1 MASLLRLAQLIVV
14 ASSLTACATLTVG
27 SHVERGVDFSH
38 FRTYEWA
45 PPDALPAGDARLEG
59 DLVFLDNMQ
68 GAIEKALA
76 EKGYTRATFGIPD
89 LLVHYHA
96 AASQRID
103 AGLLARE
110 RAACHGGA
118 YGARAIDNEAATL
131 VVDMVDS
138 RTDELVWRGWAQ
150 NDLDSLLGDHR
161 RMVREIN
168 EAVQRMMA
176 QLPGGL

>member
-1 MASLLRLAQLIVV
+1 M
-14 ASSLTACATLTVG
+14 
-27 SHVERGVDFSH
+27 
-38 FRTYEWA
+38 
-45 PPDALPAGDARLEG
+45 
-59 DLVFLDNMQ
+59 FLDNMQ

-76 EKGYTRATFGIPD
+76 EKGYTRVTFGIPD

-131 VVDMVDS
+131 VVDIVDS
-138 RTDELVWRGWAQ
+138 GTDELVWRGWAQ

-176 QLPGGL
+176 QLPGDSDAGRRRLCIRYDRPSLSRPRCRRSPRAAVRSGR